1 MSDAGAATSPDYDRS
16 FFGHP
21 RSLSTLFFSEMWER
35 FSYYG
40 MRALLILFLV
50 DAVSK
55 GGFGLDDKTAAAIYG
70 LYTAAVYVVCLPG
83 GWIADRLIGT
93 QAAALWGGV
102 IIAIGHLLLGFSGS
116 AASLFYFGL
125 CVIVV
130 GTGLLKPNL
139 SALVAQLYP
148 EGGYRRD
155 AGFTMYYMAVNLG
168 GFLGPLV
175 TAWLAKHYGWHAGFF
190 AAAFGMILGIAYF
203 VWTRDRLGQAGRAP
217 APPTAGKS
225 ALDARR
231 WLTWIGVAIVALLA
245 IVWSGAI
252 RISPIAMQSGSTW
265 VIVAVSAAYF
275 LYLFF
280 IAELN
285 TLERK
290 RAVMMLVLFLAC
302 ALFWSGFEQAGSSFN
317 LFADRY
323 TRLNLGSF
331 AVPAGW
337 LQSLNSL
344 FIIIFAPIF
353 ASLWVR
359 LGVRN
364 LDPSAP
370 VKFTLGLL
378 GMALGFLILAAA
390 ARLVAAGNTVSMGW
404 LTTVYLIHTFG
415 ELCLSPVGL
424 SVFTKLA
431 PVRLVGQSL
440 GVWFMGTAL
449 GNLIAARIAGEFDAN
464 NLPAMPGQLMRIFW
478 FGVISAAA
486 LLVVGLAVNRWI
498 KSSEKEQAHAGQ

>member
-1 MSDAGAATSPDYDRS
+1 MSETVSASSPTYDRS

-50 DAVSK
+50 DAVDT

-116 AASLFYFGL
+116 AASLFYLGL

-155 AGFTMYYMAVNLG
+155 AGFSMYYMAVNIG
-168 GFLGPLV
+168 GFMGPLA
-175 TAWLAKHYGWHAGFF
+175 TAWLATRYGWHAGFL
-190 AAAFGMILGIAYF
+190 AAAVGMILGIVYF
-203 VWTRDRLGQAGRAP
+203 VWTRDRLGSVGRAP
-217 APPTAGKS
+217 APPAAGKS
-225 ALDARR
+225 ALNARR
-231 WLTWIGVAIVALLA
+231 WLIWIGAGVLALLA
-245 IVWSGAI
+245 SIGSGVI
-252 RISPIAMQSGSTW
+252 RISPIAMQAGTTW
-265 VIVAVSAAYF
+265 VIVAISAAYF

-280 IAELN
+280 IADLN

-290 RAVMMLVLFLAC
+290 RVVMMLVLFLAC

-378 GMALGFLILAAA
+378 SMALGFLILAAA
-390 ARLVAAGNTVSMGW
+390 ARLVAAGNMVSMGW
-404 LTTVYLIHTFG
+404 LTTVYLVHTFG

-431 PVRLVGQSL
+431 PARLLGQSL
-440 GVWFMGTAL
+440 GVWFMGSAL
-449 GNLIAARIAGEFDAN
+449 GNLIAARIAGDFDAN
-464 NLPAMPGQLMRIFW
+464 DLAAMPDKLMNIFW
-478 FGVISAAA
+478 FGTISAGA
-486 LLVVGLAVNRWI
+486 LLIVGLTVNRWI
-498 KSSEKEQAHAGQ
+498 KSSEKEHAHAG